1 MLNDLN
7 TYLLPIDVGTT
18 DAQQLTNAQY
28 ALESAATLVD
38 WVAGTAAQEFARE
51 PEPDLRAMAAADV
64 APIGFVISEGQVQVD
79 QPDGSG
85 KVWALEIALSLGA
98 PLPQRV
104 GVPEIAI
111 DGYTCARQPGGDIQE
126 ARFLYLYKDPTTG
139 KDRYLE
145 ASVGRTIPGRRFVLP
160 DLEIVERQDAQT
172 EVYLTRNADIVA
184 DHTIDERFVYQTPKI
199 SFESPLHPTL
209 FHADPINI
217 ALVAAVDK
225 DHPVR
230 RSFACQLSV
239 LYETLFRNAG
249 TSDVTMQLGLY
260 YAYSIN
266 RDLEP
271 VRLPVFLMP
280 PTRASLVTD
289 GAAAGETLDQI
300 VEKQA
305 TTWQIWY
312 DEHAPNLDGG
322 QIQLELTVMS
332 DLTARP
338 MPILRM
344 TSLYLPVD
352 DVEGL

>member
-1 MLNDLN
+1 M
-7 TYLLPIDVGTT
+7 
-18 DAQQLTNAQY
+18 
-28 ALESAATLVD
+28 
-38 WVAGTAAQEFARE
+38 
-51 PEPDLRAMAAADV
+51 
-64 APIGFVISEGQVQVD
+64 
-79 QPDGSG
+79 
-85 KVWALEIALSLGA
+85 
-98 PLPQRV
+98 
-104 GVPEIAI
+104 
-111 DGYTCARQPGGDIQE
+111 
-126 ARFLYLYKDPTTG
+126 
-139 KDRYLE
+139 
-145 ASVGRTIPGRRFVLP
+145 
-160 DLEIVERQDAQT
+160 
-172 EVYLTRNADIVA
+172 
-184 DHTIDERFVYQTPKI
+184 
-199 SFESPLHPTL
+199 
-209 FHADPINI
+209 
-217 ALVAAVDK
+217 DK